1 MDTMDWV
8 AVVLPVFGIIV
19 GLLGWRWTRAKKLL
33 ADVVAILTLISDA
46 VQDDELTRQEVK
58 DIVAEAMKRLFNK

>member
-33 ADVVAILTLISDA
+33 ADLAVILTKLSDA
-46 VQDDELTRQEVK
+46 VQDDELTRQEEK
-58 DIVAEAMKRLFNK
+58 DIVSEAMKRLFNK